1 MRISCGRCPCGG
13 DIGEEVRVLNIIE
26 TVRNILESFPKISEV
41 CNEIHIDFAD
51 PEPTSYGLTST
62 GDSLIKEDI
71 LGNQTRQHTFMLYS
85 TFSGIN
91 DYERLVNS
99 SALTELSQWLSTK
112 RGNTVL
118 SEIGEDIHT
127 GELLSIKAENGMLFD
142 VPQGNETDGIMYR
155 TNLVAEYT
163 IEF

>member
-1 MRISCGRCPCGG
+1 MIV
-13 DIGEEVRVLNIIE
+13 INIIE
-26 TVRNILESFPKISEV
+26 TVRDILESFPKISQI

-62 GDSLIKEDI
+62 GDSLVKEDV

-91 DYERLVNS
+91 DYERLLNS
-99 SALTELSQWLSTK
+99 SVLTELAQWLSKKSGDIVT
-112 RGNTVL
+112 
-118 SEIGEDIHT
+118 SEIGENIHT

-142 VPQGNETDGIMYR
+142 VPQGNDTDGIMYR
-155 TNLVAEYT
+155 LQLVAEYT

>member
-1 MRISCGRCPCGG
+1 MTVI
-13 DIGEEVRVLNIIE
+13 NIIE
-26 TVRNILESFPKISEV
+26 TVRDILENFPKISEV

-91 DYERLVNS
+91 DYERLLNS
-99 SALTELSQWLSTK
+99 SVLTELSQWLSIK
-112 RGNTVL
+112 RGDEVL
-118 SEIGEDIHT
+118 SQVGDDIHR
-127 GELLSIKAENGMLFD
+127 GELLSIKTENGMLYG
-142 VPQGNETDGIMYR
+142 VPQENATDGILYQ
-155 TNLVAEYT
+155 LQIVAEYT

>member
-1 MRISCGRCPCGG
+1 M
-13 DIGEEVRVLNIIE
+13 RVLNIIE

-41 CNEIHIDFAD
+41 CNAIHIDFAD

-142 VPQGNETDGIMYR
+142 VPQGNEIDGIMYR

>member
-1 MRISCGRCPCGG
+1 MR
-13 DIGEEVRVLNIIE
+13 E
-26 TVRNILESFPKISEV
+26 ILESFPKISEV

-51 PEPTSYGLTST
+51 PEPTSYGLAST

-91 DYERLVNS
+91 DYERLANS
-99 SALTELSQWLSTK
+99 SALLELSQWLSLK
-112 RGNTVL
+112 KGDVVL
-118 SEIGEDIHT
+118 SQIGDDLYR
-127 GELLSIKAENGMLFD
+127 GELLNIKTENGMLYE
-142 VPQGNETDGIMYR
+142 VPQENAMDGILYQ
-155 TNLVAEYT
+155 LQIVAEYT